1 MFLQSTSK
9 KLLAIAGWSLQ
20 RSPPDSAQ
28 YVLLGAHHTSN
39 WDFPLALLGMRAMG
53 IPFRWVAKH
62 TLFFWPLGVVMRKLG
77 GIEVDRSA
85 AHGFVDEAAALFSH
99 NERLVLA
106 IAPDGTRS
114 KVRYWKTGFYQIAA
128 KAEVPIAFGYLD
140 YKTKTIGITEGIETS
155 GIIENDMPTIRDFYR
170 NVNAKYQHRV
180 SDMAL
185 QSELE

>member
-9 KLLAIAGWSLQ
+9 KLLQLAGWSLR
-20 RSPPDSAQ
+20 RSPPNSAQ

-53 IPFRWVAKH
+53 IPFHWVAKH
-62 TLFFWPLGVVMRKLG
+62 TLFFWPLGFVLRKLG
-77 GIEVDRSA
+77 GIAVDRSA
-85 AHGFVDEAAALFSH
+85 AHGFVDEAAALFSS
-99 NERLVLA
+99 NDRLVLA

-114 KVRYWKTGFYQIAA
+114 KVRFWKTGFYQIAV

-140 YKTKTIGITEGIETS
+140 YKTKTIGIAQGIVSS
-155 GIIENDMPTIRDFYR
+155 GRIENDMPFIRDFYR
-170 NVNAKYQHRV
+170 NIKAKYQDRV

-185 QSELE
+185 RSELE